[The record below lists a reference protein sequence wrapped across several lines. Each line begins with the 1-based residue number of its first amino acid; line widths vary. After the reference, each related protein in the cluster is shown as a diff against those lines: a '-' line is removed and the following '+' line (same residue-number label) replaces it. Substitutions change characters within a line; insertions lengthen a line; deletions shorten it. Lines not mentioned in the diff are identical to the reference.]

1 MPENRVYL
9 HMNKK
14 LVALFGLLLIA
25 GISHAQ
31 MYFNRTIDI
40 PVTNGTQL
48 ELPWAGGLNYPL
60 FSNIDL
66 NDDGLM
72 DLFAFDRSDN
82 RAMTFINTGIA
93 GPNCW
98 RYAPEYENIFPKM
111 TGWAF
116 LYDYNCDEKPDLF
129 TVGFRNNSISQYIND
144 SPPGGLHFSLADSTM
159 LVDGGAGGPANIFAS
174 ALLMPNFN
182 DIDGDGDMDIIG
194 QQFQCVGAFAYYK
207 NMSMEHYG
215 VCDTLNDYVIDTYAW
230 GKFALRSGAYP
241 DVRVGFFNINCF
253 SNPLNNYDMSQ
264 AAPMDDTYANIATI
278 DIDGDGD
285 MDALIG
291 DSQTKNS
298 LLVINAPASGSDLIV
313 SQDTAFPSYNV
324 PVNIH
329 SFVMHSY
336 VDVDN
341 DQKRD
346 LIVSNYE
353 YDNNNGTIYYHNTG
367 TDSSPV
373 FDQIK
378 RNFLVDEMI
387 DVGDA
392 ASPALFDYDND
403 NLLDLVIAN
412 KKKTLTPSTFSTGF
426 TLYRN
431 TGTATTPSFEF
442 VTDDYLSMISQNYVG
457 KLSPAFGDLD
467 SDGDKDLLIGD
478 DNGAIVYYRN
488 DGGNFV
494 FVTAAY
500 MSIDVGNGASVQIF
514 DVNQDGK
521 PDILIG
527 EKNGSLNY
535 FENVGSA
542 AIPFFTVNPTINLFG
557 GFAFNVPPTTDSYSS
572 TYIFRQ
578 NNDTKM
584 LVTAM
589 SGEIYLLG
597 NIDGNLAG
605 NFTMLD
611 TVVSK
616 YLGSRYGPHISIC
629 GGDLNNDLKEDF
641 VIGLYGGG
649 VQVFYQDIVNSGN
662 EISSAEEISVYPNPA
677 TQNLVVRLKSGS
689 KNSQCMIFDIH
700 GRKVDEKFLID
711 GYTVFNTSE
720 LSAGIY
726 FVHIRNNEKDV
737 VRKIVVTHGK

>member
-1 MPENRVYL
+1 
-9 HMNKK
+9 MNKK
-14 LVALFGLLLIA
+14 LVVLFSLLLLA

-31 MYFNRTIDI
+31 MYFNRTMNI
-40 PVTNGTQL
+40 PVVNGSQL
-48 ELPWAGGLNYPL
+48 QMPWAGGLNYPL

-66 NDDGLM
+66 NDDGLI

-82 RAMTFINTGIA
+82 RVTTYINTGTS
-93 GPNCW
+93 GSNCW

-144 SPPGGLHFSLADSTM
+144 SPPGGLHFTLIDSTM

-207 NMSMEHYG
+207 NMSMEHHG
-215 VCDTLNDYVIDTYAW
+215 VCDTLNDYVIETYAW
-230 GKFALRSGAYP
+230 GKFALRSGAYA
-241 DVRVGFFNINCF
+241 DVTVGFFNINCF
-253 SNPLNNYDMSQ
+253 SNPNDNYDMSV

-298 LLVINAPASGSDLIV
+298 LLVVNAPASGTDFMV

-324 PVNIH
+324 PVNIQ
-329 SFVMHSY
+329 SFAMHSY

-341 DQKRD
+341 DQIRD
-346 LIVSNYE
+346 LVVSNYE
-353 YDNNNGTIYYHNTG
+353 YENNNGTIYYHNTG
-367 TDSSPV
+367 TDSQPI
-373 FDQIK
+373 FDYIK
-378 RNFLVDEMI
+378 RNFLTDQMI
-387 DVGDA
+387 DVGEA
-392 ASPALFDYDND
+392 AAPALFDYDND
-403 NLLDLVIAN
+403 GLLDLVIAN
-412 KKKTLTPSTFSTGF
+412 KKKTITPSTYSTGLA
-426 TLYRN
+426 LYRN
-431 TGTATTPSFEF
+431 TGTATIPSFEF
-442 VTDDYLSMISQNYVG
+442 VTDDYLNLISQNYMG

-467 SDGDKDLLIGD
+467 ADGDKDLLIGID
-478 DNGAIVYYRN
+478 SGELIYYRN
-488 DGGNFV
+488 DGGSFV
-494 FVTAAY
+494 FITAMY

-521 PDILIG
+521 LDLLTG
-527 EKNGSLNY
+527 EKNGSLSY

-542 AIPFFTVNPTINLFG
+542 TIPFFTVTPTISLFS
-557 GFAFNVPPTTDSYSS
+557 GFSFNVAPSTDSYST

-584 LVTAM
+584 LVTTM
-589 SGEIYLLG
+589 SGDIYLLG
-597 NIDGNLAG
+597 NIDGNLSG
-605 NFTMLD
+605 TFTVLD

-616 YLGSRYGPHISIC
+616 YLGNRYGPHTSIC
-629 GGDLNNDLKEDF
+629 GGDLNNDQKDDII
-641 VIGLYGGG
+641 VGLYGGG
-649 VQVFYQDIVNSGN
+649 VQVFYQDIVNSTF
-662 EISSAEEISVYPNPA
+662 ESSSDKEISVYPNPA
-677 TQNLVVRLKSGS
+677 TENLIVKLRSGS
-689 KNSQCMIFDIH
+689 LNTKCLMYDLH
-700 GRKVDEKFLID
+700 GRKVDEKLLID
-711 GYTVFNTSE
+711 GYTVFNTSK
-720 LSAGIY
+720 LASGIY
-726 FVHIRNNEKDV
+726 FIHIRTGESDV
-737 VRKIVVTHGK
+737 VKKVVITQSN